1 MDPFSEFLLSDQ
13 DEIPLNQLKQSKRQI
28 KEDQH
33 LLVKVMLDEIKNFS
47 SLFKSNDTLNKPQL
61 TATGG

>member
-33 LLVKVMLDEIKNFS
+33 ILVKVMLDEIKNFS

>member
-13 DEIPLNQLKQSKRQI
+13 DEIPLDQLKQSKKQI

-47 SLFKSNDTLNKPQL
+47 SLFKSNDTLNKPQM